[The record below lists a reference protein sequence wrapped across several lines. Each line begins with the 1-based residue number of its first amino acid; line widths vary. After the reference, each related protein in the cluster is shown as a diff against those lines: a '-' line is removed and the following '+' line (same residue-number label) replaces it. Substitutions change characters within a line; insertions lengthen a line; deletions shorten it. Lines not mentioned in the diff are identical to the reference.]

1 MPIPSPANQSPPKVL
16 TSGGAA
22 RQAVDPQQVDYT
34 MPNPLAKIGQLAT
47 TPLMPQSWVDSAQ
60 NAIAPTADSSP
71 MGARIRGFGQGALT
85 GLRNLSSP
93 LNMAGIAL
101 APFGG
106 GAGGAVAEGAE
117 GLGELAGPTM
127 DLLGEGPWAAT
138 KQVMPS
144 GSDVD
149 ALTGALKY
157 GLAKVPSSV
166 RNAVQGLTT
175 SGAPAAGAV
184 PNSVSD
190 LMNPGSQDMLQRMY
204 QEANPVFK
212 AMKDAGAFSG
222 NRTVGAGGSGMSSVM
237 QGLRGAG
244 GQ

>member
-22 RQAVDPQQVDYT
+22 RQATDPQQTDYT
-34 MPNPLAKIGQLAT
+34 MPNPLAKFGQLAT
-47 TPLMPQSWVDSAQ
+47 TPLMPQSWVDSAS

-71 MGARIRGFGQGALT
+71 MGARIRGFGQGALE

-93 LNMAGIAL
+93 LNLAGIAL

-117 GLGELAGPTM
+117 GLGEAAGPTM
-127 DLLGEGPWAAT
+127 DLIESAPWQSV
-138 KQVMPS
+138 KQAMPS
-144 GSDVD
+144 SSDVD

-157 GLAKVPSSV
+157 GLAKIPSGV
-166 RNAVQGLTT
+166 RSALSGLTT

-190 LMNPGSQDMLQRMY
+190 LMNPGSQDMMQQMY

-222 NRTVGAGGSGMSSVM
+222 NRTVGAGGDGLPSVM
-237 QGLRGAG
+237 RGLKSAG